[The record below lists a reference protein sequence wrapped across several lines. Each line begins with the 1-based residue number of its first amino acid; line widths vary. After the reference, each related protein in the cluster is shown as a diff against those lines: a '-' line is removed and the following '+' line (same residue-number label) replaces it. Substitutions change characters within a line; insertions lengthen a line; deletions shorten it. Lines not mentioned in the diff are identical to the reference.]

1 MRRITLAGFEL
12 FSQLSLWTQPD
23 VTLLKWIFMRYS
35 EICLPFRQCHEG
47 QVASYHFDTEKEC
60 RLSADPNHKLQ
71 SAEIPYPSQ

>member
-23 VTLLKWIFMRYS
+23 LTLLKWIFMRYS

-47 QVASYHFDTEKEC
+47 QVASYH
-60 RLSADPNHKLQ
+60 RL
-71 SAEIPYPSQ
+71 